1 MPTQRQIERFT
12 LAFHREALKRLRAE
26 PRLRAQ
32 AAAVLDR
39 WEAQGVTEHAKVYR
53 DRWRALLG
61 GGFTELE
68 AAVCAETDEAAT
80 LRSMSPLGFTLAQD
94 ERLKLRQEAMA
105 E

>member
-12 LAFHREALKRLRAE
+12 LAFHREALNRLRAE
-26 PRLRAQ
+26 PQLREQ

-39 WEAQGVTEHAKVYR
+39 WEAQGVTGHAQVYR
-53 DRWRALLG
+53 DRWRTLLRG
-61 GGFTELE
+61 SFADLE
-68 AAVCAETDEAAT
+68 VAVCADTDDAAT
-80 LRSMSPLGFTLAQD
+80 LRSMSPLGFVLAQE